1 MFAVDNP
8 APLHCLISNNGALQ
22 GSVQTL
28 VRMPDATR
36 RWIAYSKSY
45 NIDLVRQP
53 NKLVWQPQQ
62 PAACPTGGG
71 TSLLTRRVQSWG
83 PGAGVRAFGCM
94 CARVLMFELTSSV
107 L

>member
-28 VRMPDATR
+28 VRMPPGDGLRTAKVITSTL
-36 RWIAYSKSY
+36 AAA
-45 NIDLVRQP
+45 L
-53 NKLVWQPQQ
+53 NKLVESYCR